1 MRKPERKIT
10 FRVDP
15 TLAGLLDHRCQ
26 ETGSDV
32 SFVIREGLARY
43 LSGDQERA
51 EGQKIPPSPVLP
63 PEIHMLTPEF
73 RAYTGDLR
81 AEVKRRFAG
90 LLAAAHVC
98 KEHYPR
104 TPGVREAY
112 AGLLALS
119 VYFGLGQGGGH
130 DG

>member
-1 MRKPERKIT
+1 MRRPERRIT
-10 FRVDP
+10 FRLDP
-15 TLAGLLDHRCQ
+15 TLAGLLDHRCKQ
-26 ETGSDV
+26 AGTDA

-43 LSGDQERA
+43 LNGDQERA
-51 EGQKIPPSPVLP
+51 EGQKVPPSPVLP
-63 PEIHMLTPEF
+63 PEVHMLTPEF
-73 RAYTGDLR
+73 RGFSGDLR

-90 LLAAAHVC
+90 LLAAASVC

-104 TPGVREAY
+104 TPGVRETY

-119 VYFGLGQGGGH
+119 AYFGLGRSVSH

>member
-43 LSGDQERA
+43 LNGEQESA
-51 EGQKIPPSPVLP
+51 KGQKIPPSTVLP
-63 PEIHMLTPEF
+63 PEIHALTPEF
-73 RAYTGDLR
+73 LGFSGDLR

-119 VYFGLGQGGGH
+119 AHFGLGQGGGH